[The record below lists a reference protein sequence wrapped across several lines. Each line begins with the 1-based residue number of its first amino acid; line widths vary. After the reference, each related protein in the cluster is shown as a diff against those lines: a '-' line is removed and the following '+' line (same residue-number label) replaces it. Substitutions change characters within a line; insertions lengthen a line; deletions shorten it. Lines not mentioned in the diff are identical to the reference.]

1 LLASFVAGSSAGNL
15 RKRMALALTRGF
27 VAASTWSPFFLA
39 MAVVVSLMPSLRWLD
54 VAGPGIVLGLLLI
67 VFGSFCDKMSAREEA
82 PEPAREPVAIEGRN
96 ASLARLALLS
106 AILVG
111 GVAAFDAIAHL
122 SMSATIAV
130 VVTVFSLGWLSI
142 LKANKS
148 PNAPHVDW
156 REYGSSLVD
165 AVASLRGLS
174 VLFIAANIF
183 GQGVS
188 AAVDGQLLVSAA
200 ASFGVSGILWI
211 PFLLCVIALGSVFG
225 LHSVIMIVVIGHTLP
240 PQAIGMSQSTLALLM
255 LTSWGIGGVLS
266 PLSNLTLYAA
276 NMLGQSNWSM
286 AWRDNGLYA
295 LGCIVISAVVIMGFH
310 LMQGGAL

>member
-1 LLASFVAGSSAGNL
+1 VY
-15 RKRMALALTRGF
+15 
-27 VAASTWSPFFLA
+27 
-39 MAVVVSLMPSLRWLD
+39 
-54 VAGPGIVLGLLLI
+54 
-67 VFGSFCDKMSAREEA
+67 
-82 PEPAREPVAIEGRN
+82 
-96 ASLARLALLS
+96 
-106 AILVG
+106 
-111 GVAAFDAIAHL
+111 
-122 SMSATIAV
+122 
-130 VVTVFSLGWLSI
+130 SLGWLSI

-188 AAVDGQLLVSAA
+188 AAVDGQLLVNAA
-200 ASFGVSGILWI
+200 ATIGISGILWI
-211 PFLLCVIALGSVFG
+211 PFLLCVIALGSVLG

-240 PQAIGMSQSTLALLM
+240 PQTIGMSQSTLALLM